1 MKRLPLFDAICLSIS
16 TICGLIVIVFALTG
30 CKFFGADPA
39 PPTAFEN
46 RFFDIQTNLV
56 PRQFFKTNF
65 IDVPVPVFVLKTN
78 ELDEITQ
85 LTNTVIV
92 KQVEILTLTN
102 LHEVYDWSPKTN
114 QVYVQGAGAVANIVA
129 PGSGG
134 LVVGLLTAGLAAWGK
149 LRSRKKTGD
158 VLVQNIESILEFVDT
173 VPNGSEYTS
182 AIKHIIKKD
191 QEDEGVREKVKV
203 AMADGVDKSDAKSSA
218 SDMQKSLTN
227 ATAATV
233 KTIV

>member
-1 MKRLPLFDAICLSIS
+1 MKRLPLFDAICLSVS

-30 CKFFGADPA
+30 CKFFGAEPSA
-39 PPTAFEN
+39 PSAFERN
-46 RFFDIQTNLV
+46 LFTIETNWV
-56 PRQFFKTNF
+56 TRVTYKTNAV
-65 IDVPVPVFVLKTN
+65 DVAVPVFVVRTN
-78 ELDEITQ
+78 ELNQIVQ
-85 LTNTVIV
+85 VTNTVLV
-92 KQVEILTLTN
+92 KQVDVISLTN

-173 VPNGSEYTS
+173 VPNGTEYTS

-191 QEDEGVREKVKV
+191 QDSAGVREKVKV
-203 AMADGVDKSDAKSSA
+203 AMEESVDSSDAKSSA
-218 SDMQKSLTN
+218 SDMQKSLTP
-227 ATAATV
+227 ASAATV
-233 KTIV
+233 KAIV